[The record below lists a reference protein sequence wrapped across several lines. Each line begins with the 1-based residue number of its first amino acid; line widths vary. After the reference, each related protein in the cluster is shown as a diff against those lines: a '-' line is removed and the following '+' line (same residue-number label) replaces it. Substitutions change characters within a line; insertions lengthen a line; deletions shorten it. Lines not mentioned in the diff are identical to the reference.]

1 VFDTVGGLFVFVA
14 QGRNLVPV
22 GEASFLARQVE
33 HFRAGGVRT
42 VLRKCLK
49 LLTLAISW
57 PVAFVVTIG
66 IRLMSPIV
74 LVRVGWLFSSRMGN
88 LARWPEIYLC
98 RRDTGV
104 SFERKRIVDIWFH
117 SSIPSNSFL
126 AEMWKHE
133 LHIGP
138 RWVFRRVDFL
148 QRRLPNTEKYLQP
161 QSWEF
166 EDDLG
171 CHISTTSAHL
181 KFSNAEIARGHNEL
195 KLLGIPSGA
204 KYVCLMVRDSAYL
217 AQHRPGEDWSFYH
230 YRDGRIEDY
239 LLAAEKLTEKGYLV
253 VRMGATA
260 DTRLRSENKMII
272 DYAFYENRNEFL
284 DIYLGAHCEF
294 AIGTGVGLEEI
305 PVIFRRPV
313 CYTGVINWKVA
324 LSRGYLMVG
333 KKYFNEKT
341 NEFLSLRQILEFE
354 AKSNFS
360 MDKNYYESS
369 GIIPQ
374 HNSPKE
380 IADLVLEMES
390 RVSQRWT
397 DPPDSDELQAR
408 FWKALSDVGLE
419 LTTRKGFGIS
429 YGPGISFV
437 GYEFLK
443 INQDWF
449 LPEVA
454 KMRSITK

>member
-1 VFDTVGGLFVFVA
+1 MGA
-14 QGRNLVPV
+14 S
-22 GEASFLARQVE
+22 SFLAQQVE

-49 LLTLAISW
+49 LLTIAISW
-57 PVAFVVTIG
+57 PVAFVVTVG

-74 LVRVGWLFSSRMGN
+74 LVRVGWLFSSRIGN

-98 RRDTGV
+98 RRDAGV
-104 SFERKRIVDIWFH
+104 GFPRKRIVDVWFH
-117 SSIPSNSFL
+117 SSVPSNNFL
-126 AEMWKHE
+126 AEMWKPE

-138 RWVFRRVDFL
+138 RWVFRRVDWL
-148 QRRLPNTEKYLQP
+148 ERHLPHTGKYLQP

-171 CHISTTSAHL
+171 CHISTTPAHL
-181 KFSNAEIARGHNEL
+181 KFSNAEIARGLNEL
-195 KLLGIPSGA
+195 EYLGIPSGA
-204 KYVCLMVRDSAYL
+204 KYVCFIVRDSAYL
-217 AQHRPGEDWSFYH
+217 AQHRPCEDWSFYK

-239 LLAAEKLTEKGYLV
+239 MLAAQKLTEKGYFV
-253 VRMGATA
+253 VRMGATTE
-260 DTRLRSENKMII
+260 TRLRSENKMII

-294 AIGTGVGLEEI
+294 AVGTGVGLEEI
-305 PVIFRRPV
+305 PVILRRPV
-313 CYTGVINWKVA
+313 CYTGVINWKVS

-341 NEFLSLRQILEFE
+341 NKFLSLRRILEFE
-354 AKSNFS
+354 AKSDFS
-360 MDKNYYESS
+360 MDKNCYESS

-374 HNSPKE
+374 HNSPQE

-390 RVSQRWT
+390 RVSRHWT
-397 DPPDSDELQAR
+397 DPPDSVELQSR
-408 FWKALSDVGLE
+408 FWKVLNDAGLE
-419 LTTRKGFGIS
+419 LTTRKGCGIS
-429 YGPGISFV
+429 DGPGISFV

-443 INQDWF
+443 SNQDWF

-454 KMRSITK
+454 KMQNFNK